1 MQKKLRVGII
11 GTGNIGTDL
20 LMKVIKSNFLE
31 CTMFIG
37 RNLQSK
43 GISNVDLTFHPWAYD
58 YFKLDRVPAYALS
71 YCKKD
76 FRFKTCE
83 HKFLAKGEIS
93 LTNFFEIVS
102 DENLEYKKYFQKLIE
117 AK

>member
-43 GISNVDLTFHPWAYD
+43 GMSKALTLNVPLSDKGIDAVIENHDKFDLIF
-58 YFKLDRVPAYALS
+58 S
-71 YCKKD
+71 
-76 FRFKTCE
+76 
-83 HKFLAKGEIS
+83 
-93 LTNFFEIVS
+93 TNFAS
-102 DENLEYKKYFQKLIE
+102 LLMKK
-117 AK
+117 

>member
-43 GISNVDLTFHPWAYD
+43 GMSKALTLNVPLSDKGIDAVIENHDKFDLIFDSTT
-58 YFKLDRVPAYALS
+58 ALS
-71 YCKKD
+71 HL
-76 FRFKTCE
+76 E
-83 HKFLAKGEIS
+83 HAPI
-93 LTNFFEIVS
+93 FE
-102 DENLEYKKYFQKLIE
+102 KYNII
-117 AK
+117 